1 MTRITRFRYRSS
13 WKEERER
20 ERKFLRKIIVSRRL
34 LQSSGSENG
43 GENFAAAV
51 RFRRFRGNNFVDKRE
66 KKKRPPLLSPRLASP
81 RPASPPR
88 RRRGGRGEPSRSVRC
103 RAISKIQARPLPQR
117 QRFSGLL
124 CNAVISPNCRC
135 KKQFAI
141 DVSED

>member
-1 MTRITRFRYRSS
+1 MILPDIVHARAHKTVGKIVVAAIFRR
-13 WKEERER
+13 
-20 ERKFLRKIIVSRRL
+20 
-34 LQSSGSENG
+34 
-43 GENFAAAV
+43 
-51 RFRRFRGNNFVDKRE
+51 RFRRNNFVDKLE
-66 KKKRPPLLSPRLASP
+66 KKKRFPSPLSSPHLAAPRLAPP
-81 RPASPPR
+81 RPLGA
-88 RRRGGRGEPSRSVRC
+88 GGEGEGEPSRSVRC